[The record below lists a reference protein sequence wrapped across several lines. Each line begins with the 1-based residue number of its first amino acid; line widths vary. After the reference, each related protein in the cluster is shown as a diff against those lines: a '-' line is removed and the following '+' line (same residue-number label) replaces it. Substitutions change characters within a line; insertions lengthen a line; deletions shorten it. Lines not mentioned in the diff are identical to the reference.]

1 MERVYSGQEPF
12 HNQPQLQRQQRKAL
26 SVYVVDDD
34 ASVRD
39 SLAFMLE
46 GYGFTVRTYADGPLF
61 LAQVDLQQPGCVILD
76 SRMPIMCGQQVHQYL
91 SEHHSP
97 LAVIYL
103 TGHGDVPMA
112 VDALQAGAVHFFQK
126 PVKAQALADA
136 IEQGF
141 QASAATMAQLQSRA
155 AFQSLTQR
163 EKEILRLIIAGKR
176 NQQVADTLCIAV
188 RTVEVHRASLMKKF
202 AAKTVAE
209 LAYFYGR
216 VAEA

>member
-1 MERVYSGQEPF
+1 MENVLPGQE
-12 HNQPQLQRQQRKAL
+12 LTEAQRRAL
-26 SVYVVDDD
+26 PVHVVDDD
-34 ASVRD
+34 GSVRD

-46 GYGFTVRTYADGPLF
+46 GHGFTVHTYEDGPVF
-61 LAQVDLQQPGCVILD
+61 LAQVDMLQPGCVILD
-76 SRMPIMCGQQVHQYL
+76 SRMPQMRGQQVHQYL
-91 SEHHSP
+91 SEHQSP

-126 PVKAQALADA
+126 PVKALALAES

-141 QASAATMAQLQSRA
+141 QASVSTMAQQQLLT

-163 EKEILRLIIAGKR
+163 EKEILQLIIAGKR

-216 VAEA
+216 VAEG